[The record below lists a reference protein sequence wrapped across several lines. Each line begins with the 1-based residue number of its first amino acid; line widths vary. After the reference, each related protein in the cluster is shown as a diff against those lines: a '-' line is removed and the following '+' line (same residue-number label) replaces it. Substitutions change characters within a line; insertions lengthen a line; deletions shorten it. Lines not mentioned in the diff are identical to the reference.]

1 VTQTS
6 WHLLSSQLHRECGLM
21 ELLLFKLQQ
30 EHLML
35 AAGQD
40 RWLNHATAEVNLVMQ
55 ELHQASA
62 TRTATVLG
70 LAEAAGLPTNATLG
84 QLSQS
89 AVTSSPEWSGML
101 EDQREQLR
109 DLLRQIEHVGRINRE
124 ILASRLSVTRD
135 ALVMLGEAPAV
146 GYGRD
151 AYSSRPAAHVVS
163 QAF

>member
-1 VTQTS
+1 VTELGS
-6 WHLLSSQLHRECGLM
+6 WTLLSSQLHGECGLL

-40 RWLNHATAEVNLVMQ
+40 RWLHHATAEVNLVMT
-55 ELHQASA
+55 ELSQATA
-62 TRTATVLG
+62 ARTATASQLATAVGLTPEAT
-70 LAEAAGLPTNATLG
+70 LAELAGAATR
-84 QLSQS
+84 
-89 AVTSSPEWSGML
+89 EWSAML
-101 EDQREQLR
+101 TDQREQLR
-109 DLLRQIEHVGRINRE
+109 DLLRQIEAVGRTNRE

-151 AYSSRPAAHVVS
+151 TQSVRPMAHVVS
-163 QAF
+163 EAL

>member
-1 VTQTS
+1 
-6 WHLLSSQLHRECGLM
+6 M

-40 RWLNHATAEVNLVMQ
+40 RWLHHATAEVNLVME

-62 TRTATVLG
+62 TRTATASASARDAG
-70 LAEAAGLPTNATLG
+70 LAQNATLG
-84 QLSQS
+84 QISD
-89 AVTSSPEWSGML
+89 AAAEAAPEWSGHARRPA
-101 EDQREQLR
+101 RELR
-109 DLLRQIEHVGRINRE
+109 DLLRQIEQVGRANRE

-135 ALVMLGEAPAV
+135 ASAMLGETPAV

-151 AYSSRPAAHVVS
+151 ARARPS
-163 QAF
+163 PMS